1 MMCSPHIRHLVDFL
15 VGIANFIIVLL
26 GRLEYVWVMGALAPL
41 RLASHH
47 RDQNMHRGS
56 CLHITL
62 GTMNLYFQR
71 VALLRL
77 KLKEPVM
84 GNFRGY
90 ISAVGVRTMVL
101 RDCAGH
107 MVKM

>member
-1 MMCSPHIRHLVDFL
+1 M
-15 VGIANFIIVLL
+15 LL

-47 RDQNMHRGS
+47 RNQNSHWGS

-62 GTMNLYFQR
+62 GTMNFDVQR
-71 VALLRL
+71 VAPLRL

-90 ISAVGVRTMVL
+90 ISADGVWTIVL
-101 RDCAGH
+101 RDSAGH